1 MRLLYIYSLCLS
13 ISIDDFIYFSFGYTI
28 SIEVINMEYPYSET
42 GSRILNLRLAQKLT
56 REKLAERADISVQ
69 FLADIEKGRK
79 NMTVTTLRKLSLAL
93 LVTTDYI
100 VNGKESS
107 SSNIENEL
115 IELFRII
122 PPDKQKYALE
132 LLKLF
137 TESIF

>member
-1 MRLLYIYSLCLS
+1 
-13 ISIDDFIYFSFGYTI
+13 
-28 SIEVINMEYPYSET
+28 MEYPYSET